1 MVSSGAVRKHQTVD
15 AHAETHGTR
24 RPQPLGG
31 RRALALDRLIHERT
45 RLAIVS
51 ALAVTAELSFTE
63 LKKLLELT
71 DGNLSVHCRKL
82 EDAHYLDCKKGFDRR
97 VPKTT
102 YRLTAKGRRALERYV
117 THMEALIASARQS
130 DQ

>member
-1 MVSSGAVRKHQTVD
+1 MASSGAARKHERVD
-15 AHAETHGTR
+15 APAETSVTR
-24 RPQPLGG
+24 RAQPLGG
-31 RRALALDRLIHERT
+31 RRALGLDRLIHERT

-71 DGNLSVHCRKL
+71 DGNLSVHCRRL
-82 EDAHYLDCKKGFDRR
+82 EEAQYLDCKKGFDRR
-97 VPKTT
+97 VPRTT
-102 YRLTAKGRRALERYV
+102 YRLTAKGRRALEGYV

>member
-1 MVSSGAVRKHQTVD
+1 MVSSGAAQERESVD
-15 AHAETHGTR
+15 AHAETPGTR
-24 RPQPLGG
+24 RAQPHGG
-31 RRALALDRLIHERT
+31 RSALGLDRLIHERT

-63 LKKLLELT
+63 LKRLLELT

-82 EDAHYLDCKKGFDRR
+82 EEAEYLDCRKGFDRR
-97 VPKTT
+97 VPRTT
-102 YRLTAKGRRALERYV
+102 YRLTAKGRGALERYV